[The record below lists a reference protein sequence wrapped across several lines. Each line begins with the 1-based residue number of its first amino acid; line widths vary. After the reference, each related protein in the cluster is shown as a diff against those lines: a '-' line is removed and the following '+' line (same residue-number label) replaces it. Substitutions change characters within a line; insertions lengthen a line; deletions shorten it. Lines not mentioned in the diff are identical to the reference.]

1 MRQLR
6 PPGRRTPGTRRTQ
19 EERREATRRAL
30 LAAAIECL
38 ADEGLAGTTTGAV
51 CARAGVSQGALF
63 KHFPTKGAL
72 LAAAAEHLF
81 AHLVDE
87 FRAGLA
93 RFVGPQDRAEAAVRR
108 LWEIFQ
114 QPRLHAAF
122 ELYNAARTDPELGE
136 RLAPVARRHGE
147 NLHRLAHELFPTTA
161 AARPEFDAVVSLVVM
176 ALQGAALGSLADPE
190 AGRRENEPL
199 LLLLTELVRKIVT

>member
-1 MRQLR
+1 MPDPR
-6 PPGRRTPGTRRTQ
+6 PPRRRTQ
-19 EERREATRRAL
+19 EERREATRAAL
-30 LAAAIECL
+30 LSAAIDCL
-38 ADEGLAGTTTGAV
+38 AEEGFAATTTGAV

-63 KHFPTKGAL
+63 NHFPTKGDL
-72 LAAAAEHLF
+72 LASAAEHLF

-93 RFVGPQDRAEAAVRR
+93 RFAGVQDRAEAAVRR

-122 ELYNAARTDPELGE
+122 ELYNAARTDRELAE

-147 NLHRLAHELFPTTA
+147 NLHRLARELFPATA

-176 ALQGAALGSLADPE
+176 ALQGAALGSLADRE
-190 AGRRENEPL
+190 AGHREAEPL
-199 LLLLTELVRKIVT
+199 LLLLTDLVRKIVA